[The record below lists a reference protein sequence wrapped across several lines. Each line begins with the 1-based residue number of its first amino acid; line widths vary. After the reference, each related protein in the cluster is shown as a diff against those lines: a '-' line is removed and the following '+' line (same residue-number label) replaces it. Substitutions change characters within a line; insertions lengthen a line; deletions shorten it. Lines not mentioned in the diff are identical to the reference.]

1 MIKLNQSLLPFFFF
15 LFATLLGCN
24 SNSKRAALEKGES
37 KIANVKV
44 IDSLKPQ
51 NTDKLISADS
61 ESLKIISWNIQDLG
75 RTKDSIEILEIAKI
89 IKDFDIVAIQEVVA
103 KDPAGAQAVAKIA
116 DELNRMGSKWDYSIS
131 PPTKS
136 PSAYMSERYA
146 FIWKTSKVSL
156 VTKAFLDK
164 ELEQKCIRE
173 PYIAKFKLKKGSE
186 PYIAKFKLKKGSE
199 PFYVVNFHS
208 RKHDDHLEEEIIFFN
223 EYPERLN
230 SKRILIA
237 GDFNLN
243 EEHNVWSSLY
253 QQGYKS
259 ALMRSKTTL
268 KRKCKGGDYL
278 SHDIDNIYYSKG
290 LKFFNSG
297 VIDYVEKC
305 QNLKASRSISDHLPV
320 FMEFTINDN

>member
-1 MIKLNQSLLPFFFF
+1 MKSYFF
-15 LFATLLGCN
+15 LFLIFLIPLISCESIGEKNRIKGNDSSLAIIKDAEIIRNSATI
-24 SNSKRAALEKGES
+24 
-37 KIANVKV
+37 KIA
-44 IDSLKPQ
+44 
-51 NTDKLISADS
+51 T
-61 ESLKIISWNIQDLG
+61 WNLQDLG

-89 IKDFDIVAIQEVVA
+89 IKEFDILAIQEVVA

-131 PPTKS
+131 SPTKS

-156 VTKAFLDK
+156 VMKAFLDK

-186 PYIAKFKLKKGSE
+186 P
-199 PFYVVNFHS
+199 FYVVNFHS
-208 RKHDDHLEEEIIFFN
+208 RKHDDHPEEEIIFFN
-223 EYPERLN
+223 EYHERLN